1 MKKIFVIALTLALL
15 VVMTVPA
22 MAAGGPGGKGGA
34 GNGSGSVI
42 TPAPASVV
50 SPATGSGS
58 ASRIGSAAGSGT
70 AAQKGV
76 GTVPGTGN
84 GTAAKAGDEK
94 GNENGIFSMVGSI
107 VEIDPV
113 AYTVSVSVVGGNKLT
128 QPAIGQTVIVQ
139 ATEATRF
146 LLSYQ
151 VGVSQYSGTS
161 AAIAFEDLVVGQDVS
176 VNGEME
182 DGEWIASRFTVAPQ
196 LFQYTY
202 SLNK

>member
-1 MKKIFVIALTLALL
+1 MKKIFVVALTLALL

-22 MAAGGPGGKGGA
+22 MAAGGPGGKGGGGA
-34 GNGSGSVI
+34 GNGSGSVA
-42 TPAPASVV
+42 TPASAPVV
-50 SPATGSGS
+50 SPGTGSE
-58 ASRIGSAAGSGT
+58 T
-70 AAQKGV
+70 AAKIGV

-84 GTAAKAGDEK
+84 GTAAKVGAEK
-94 GNENGIFSMVGSI
+94 GNESGIFAMVGSI

-128 QPAIGQTVIVQ
+128 QPSIGQTVTVQ

-161 AAIAFEDLVVGQDVS
+161 AAITFEDLVVGQDVS

-182 DGEWIASRFTVAPQ
+182 EGAWVASRFTVAPQ
-196 LFQYTY
+196 LFQYFY